1 MASIT
6 INPLDG
12 NNIIN
17 AADAAAGVTFTGT
30 ETGLDGQQL
39 LFAFV
44 GARNSPSDFQDIAG
58 FNLGDDFVPVTAN
71 NGTWSYTLPSE
82 VATKLLDSVGGPPY
96 SVEII
101 DVQNNQ
107 IVASAQENVIVSEGN
122 TQPVI
127 TVNPI
132 NNGTDIITPTNA
144 LQGITVSGTQTG
156 FDGQTVT
163 IDIGTLNS
171 GPGTPPA
178 ATQFETTVTAQN
190 GMWSATIP
198 ADAVLALPVDT
209 AGYNIEASV
218 HVPNGTGTDATFFAD
233 RNLQSERTITLG
245 NGAHDT
251 VDAGRSSHDKLTL
264 GNGAHDTV
272 DANAGSYDTISL
284 GNGARD
290 TVSANGS
297 SYDTITLGDGAHD
310 TVDASGSSHDTITL
324 GNDIGEMT
332 TYTYILFSNPLSTN
346 LTHALG
352 INNLG
357 QIVGRYDYEAKN
369 ADGFLYSGGTFTS
382 IAVPGAEITEAWGI
396 NDTGQIVGDYE
407 DSTLSIQGYLYSD
420 GKFTNI
426 EFPGAT
432 STSARGINDAG
443 QIAGYYEIGDNDIPH
458 GFLYADGIYTQIS
471 VPGSAFT
478 SVEGINNEGQVC
490 GWYDI
495 ITGTTG
501 GQNLYARY
509 GFIYNTNNGT
519 DAGEIVGFYP
529 NGSFLAVPN
538 PTKTGGNGNDS
549 VTAGS
554 DSTIK
559 LGNGNDTVTA
569 GSDSNI
575 AVGNGNNTVSAGSN
589 STVTLGRQQHGARG
603 RKRQDHRWK
612 RAEPTG
618 RSTGRRLDGWKRS
631 GRFRLQCGFRQQHHH
646 GLQYVS

>member
-1 MASIT
+1 M
-6 INPLDG
+6 
-12 NNIIN
+12 
-17 AADAAAGVTFTGT
+17 
-30 ETGLDGQQL
+30 
-39 LFAFV
+39 
-44 GARNSPSDFQDIAG
+44 
-58 FNLGDDFVPVTAN
+58 
-71 NGTWSYTLPSE
+71 
-82 VATKLLDSVGGPPY
+82 
-96 SVEII
+96 
-101 DVQNNQ
+101 
-107 IVASAQENVIVSEGN
+107 
-122 TQPVI
+122 
-127 TVNPI
+127 
-132 NNGTDIITPTNA
+132 
-144 LQGITVSGTQTG
+144 
-156 FDGQTVT
+156 T
-163 IDIGTLNS
+163 IDTGTLNS

-190 GMWSATIP
+190 GIWSVTIP

-245 NGAHDT
+245 DGAHDS
-251 VDAGRSSHDKLTL
+251 VR
-264 GNGAHDTV
+264 
-272 DANAGSYDTISL
+272 
-284 GNGARD
+284 
-290 TVSANGS
+290 ANGS
-297 SYDTITLGDGAHD
+297 SYDTITLGNGARD

-324 GNDIGEMT
+324 GNDIGGMT
-332 TYTYILFSNPLSTN
+332 TYTYILFSNPLSAN

-369 ADGFLYSGGTFTS
+369 GDGFLYSGGTFTS
-382 IAVPGAEITEAWGI
+382 IAVLGAENTEAWGI

-407 DSTLSIQGYLYSD
+407 DSTSSIQGYLYSD

-478 SVEGINNEGQVC
+478 AVEGINNEGQVC

-519 DAGEIVGFYP
+519 YTTLNDPLAMEDTDPGGINDAGQVAGFFNNAIGDKSFLYSNGIYTTLSPPPNGLATGINNAGEIVGFYP
-529 NGSFLAVPN
+529 DGSFLA
-538 PTKTGGNGNDS
+538 
-549 VTAGS
+549 
-554 DSTIK
+554 
-559 LGNGNDTVTA
+559 
-569 GSDSNI
+569 
-575 AVGNGNNTVSAGSN
+575 
-589 STVTLGRQQHGARG
+589 
-603 RKRQDHRWK
+603 
-612 RAEPTG
+612 EP
-618 RSTGRRLDGWKRS
+618 D
-631 GRFRLQCGFRQQHHH
+631 
-646 GLQYVS
+646 